1 MDLATTKSGQAR
13 DGAPVTV
20 QLPSG
25 AYVHGHISA
34 VGKVATA
41 ATSSANGG
49 SSSSSSSGAT
59 IKVTVKLGSHG
70 SSLDQAPVTVRFQ
83 QSRVKNALAIPV
95 TALLARAGGTYAV
108 ELVDGSS
115 RRLVTVTPGLYTSG
129 FVQITGAGLRPGLR
143 VTNAAVQ

>member
-1 MDLATTKSGQAR
+1 MNLVTTKAALAR

-25 AYVHGHISA
+25 SYVHGRIAS
-34 VGKVATA
+34 VGRVATA
-41 ATSSANGG
+41 ATSSSNGT
-49 SSSSSSSGAT
+49 SSSSSASGAT
-59 IKVTVKLGSHG
+59 IKVTIRLGSHG